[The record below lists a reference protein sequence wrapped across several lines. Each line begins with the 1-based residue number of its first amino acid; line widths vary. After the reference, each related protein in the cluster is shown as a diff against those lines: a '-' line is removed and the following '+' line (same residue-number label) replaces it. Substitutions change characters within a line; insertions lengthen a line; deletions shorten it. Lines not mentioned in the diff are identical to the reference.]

1 MKTSQ
6 KSEPMA
12 APRAASP
19 RRGQSLRAVRD
30 RSPARGDK
38 GDLGRAPSPGRAG
51 VRSMSKSRGATGE
64 EGTEKGGTPPAKG
77 QDAKAKL
84 GTSLGGEPLGA
95 AAAVAIPVATLFHRM
110 LPCVSYASSSM
121 YMTLAQKYVLTSGMG
136 VKSIF
141 LFYQNLAALVMFIPS
156 SLGMLKRFN
165 IEPYAFWDT
174 RLALEVLPL
183 GLTYSLMLYSS
194 NLALASLSVPMVSVL
209 KNLGPIFITLLES
222 YTDQRRISPNLWLSM
237 LMLFMGS
244 FVAGF
249 YDLKYDFYGYLAMFL
264 NVATNVIHVNVTKRI
279 QKRGIVKN
287 YVALHYQSIFFM
299 LLLFPSMIRQDFFSV
314 INKLVREEPWD
325 VQFAFLSTGVN
336 GIVIALC
343 SMWCIEATSGS
354 TYSMVGALN
363 KIPLAILGIFIFNDP
378 LNLLNL
384 SGVFLGLAG
393 GILFS
398 YDRYHA
404 AIAPPAAAPPASA
417 ASFPAGGLLVRGF
430 LSVLLF
436 LRNEL
441 LVGTLRDDAGA
452 GIVKD
457 GLALHKELS
466 LRSSRV
472 SHNESRGA
480 TRAENSS

>member
-1 MKTSQ
+1 
-6 KSEPMA
+6 MA

-141 LFYQNLAALVMFIPS
+141 LFYQKLTALVGGQNLAALVMFIPS

-183 GLTYSLMLYSS
+183 GLAYSLMGGDALLIGGTEEVLPLGLTYSLMLYSS

-209 KNLGPIFITLLES
+209 KNL
-222 YTDQRRISPNLWLSM
+222 LWM
-237 LMLFMGS
+237 LM
-244 FVAGF
+244 V
-249 YDLKYDFYGYLAMFL
+249 
-264 NVATNVIHVNVTKRI
+264 
-279 QKRGIVKN
+279 
-287 YVALHYQSIFFM
+287 
-299 LLLFPSMIRQDFFSV
+299 
-314 INKLVREEPWD
+314 
-325 VQFAFLSTGVN
+325 FA
-336 GIVIALC
+336 
-343 SMWCIEATSGS
+343 
-354 TYSMVGALN
+354 
-363 KIPLAILGIFIFNDP
+363 
-378 LNLLNL
+378 
-384 SGVFLGLAG
+384 
-393 GILFS
+393 
-398 YDRYHA
+398 R
-404 AIAPPAAAPPASA
+404 
-417 ASFPAGGLLVRGF
+417 
-430 LSVLLF
+430 
-436 LRNEL
+436 
-441 LVGTLRDDAGA
+441 
-452 GIVKD
+452 
-457 GLALHKELS
+457 
-466 LRSSRV
+466 
-472 SHNESRGA
+472 
-480 TRAENSS
+480 

>member
-1 MKTSQ
+1 M
-6 KSEPMA
+6 P
-12 APRAASP
+12 PRAASP
-19 RRGQSLRAVRD
+19 RRGQSSRAVRGK
-30 RSPARGDK
+30 SPARGDK
-38 GDLGRAPSPGRAG
+38 GGLGRTPSPGRAG
-51 VRSMSKSRGATGE
+51 VRSRSKSRGAAGE
-64 EGTEKGGTPPAKG
+64 EKTEKTPPAKG
-77 QDAKAKL
+77 PDAKARR
-84 GTSLGGEPLGA
+84 GTSRGGEPLVA
-95 AAAVAIPVATLFHRM
+95 AAAVAIPVATLFQRM

-121 YMTLAQKYVLTSGMG
+121 YMTLAQKYVVTSGMG

-165 IEPYAFWDT
+165 IEPYAFWDS

-183 GLTYSLMLYSS
+183 GLTYSMMLYSS

-209 KNLGPIFITLLES
+209 KNL
-222 YTDQRRISPNLWLSM
+222 LSM

-299 LLLFPSMIRQDFFSV
+299 VILFPSMISQDFSSV

-336 GIVIALC
+336 GVVIALC

-384 SGVFLGLAG
+384 SGVFLGLVG

-398 YDRYHA
+398 YDRYRA
-404 AIAPPAAAPPASA
+404 AIAPPVA
-417 ASFPAGGLLVRGF
+417 
-430 LSVLLF
+430 
-436 LRNEL
+436 
-441 LVGTLRDDAGA
+441 
-452 GIVKD
+452 VK
-457 GLALHKELS
+457 GQ
-466 LRSSRV
+466 
-472 SHNESRGA
+472 
-480 TRAENSS
+480 